1 MAKFCRKCGGSG
13 WWGARTMYGGA
24 GGPCRACDGTGYDR
38 NWGETSCKGCGASID
53 YRYDWDRIPE
63 YCPVCKEWHEKT
75 CANPHCGRTIQY
87 KSYWTDV
94 KPYCKDCRGWYEK
107 PCENPQCNGIVR
119 IHCDWTNPPKFCK
132 TCGGWNEKPC
142 STGCGNKIR
151 YHCEWQHPPNVCED
165 CKKKAKERRHSQEGA
180 SQRIESAIGWRNWSS
195 DKRSRFHGYLARHY
209 QVDKNYL
216 SEGELS
222 AIADEFE
229 AQVGGRRW

>member
-1 MAKFCRKCGGSG
+1 VVPDGGEPALCTVEQEDRVEPVMEPDTIGIGVKLPARVAAPQLTTAMTGIVSPSIVQSVRNGMKKPVPIPIAGELSNTSPIGLTSSLIARIVEAGMKNLAK
-13 WWGARTMYGGA
+13 
-24 GGPCRACDGTGYDR
+24 
-38 NWGETSCKGCGASID
+38 
-53 YRYDWDRIPE
+53 
-63 YCPVCKEWHEKT
+63 
-75 CANPHCGRTIQY
+75 
-87 KSYWTDV
+87 
-94 KPYCKDCRGWYEK
+94 
-107 PCENPQCNGIVR
+107 IVR

-229 AQVGGRRW
+229 AQDGGRRW